1 MVTVREVETGN
12 VHASVQHF
20 NEIFD
25 IPAGWAKGADNF
37 GLPRV
42 GVDALEDVL
51 EFDATGVSALV
62 LARFYHYF
70 ACTCKGVFISKIWQ
84 KIYA

>member
-1 MVTVREVETGN
+1 MVTVREIETGN

-20 NEIFD
+20 DEIFD

-37 GLPRV
+37 GLSCV

-51 EFDATGVSALV
+51 ELDATGVSALV
-62 LARFYHYF
+62 LARLYHYF
-70 ACTCKGVFISKIWQ
+70 ACACKGVFRVVCL
-84 KIYA
+84 